1 MQFSERWLRSMV
13 DPPLGSEALAHLLTM
28 SGLEVEGCEP
38 VAPPFS
44 GVVVGAVIE
53 VGRHPN
59 ADRLALCRVD
69 AGTGAALEIVCGAPN
84 VRAGMRAPVA
94 LVGAALPGGLTIKP
108 TAVRGIESNG
118 MLCSPRELGLSDD
131 HSGLL
136 ALPPEAPAGADLREY
151 LELDDRVFTIKLTPN
166 RADCLSVL
174 GVAREV
180 AALTGATLRVPPMP
194 PVAPAIDDTLP
205 LRIEAPDLCGRFS
218 GRIVRNVN
226 AGAPTPSWMRA
237 RLERSGQRPISAL
250 VDISNYVMLELGRPS
265 HIFDLDKVR
274 GGLVVRWGRKGERA
288 ELLNGQTVAVDEE
301 VGVICDDH
309 GVEALAGIMGG
320 APTAVSAATRNIYIE
335 AAFWWPAAI
344 AGRSRRFNFTTE
356 ASHRFERGV
365 DFETTVAHIER
376 ITALVVEICGGQPGP
391 VTDQVTRLPERA
403 PVRMRVARAQK
414 VIGVPIPA
422 ATIDHIFRRL
432 ALPAR
437 REGSG
442 ASETFVVTPPSY
454 RFDLEIEE
462 DLIEEVARLY
472 GFDNIPAH
480 PPVARAAM
488 RVQPESE
495 RSLHELRAALAAAG
509 YDEVVNYS
517 FVEAGWERDFAGN
530 ASPIRLL
537 NPIASQLAVMRTTLF
552 GSLVANVQYNVNRK
566 LARVRVFEVGRVFLR
581 APDAPDAAL
590 EVAGIRQP
598 VRLGAAA
605 YGSAFEEQWGMPAR
619 PVDFFDVKGD
629 LEALIAPLA
638 ARFVPDRHPALHPG
652 RCARVEIDGATAG
665 WIGELHPAWQQKYD
679 LPAPVVLFE
688 IDAEALRR
696 VPVPQYREVSR
707 FPTVTRDLAV
717 VVDDAVPAHD
727 LQEALAGALP
737 DLVCAVRLFDVYRGP
752 NIEKSRKSLAFRIVM
767 QHTARTLTDA
777 EVDAAM
783 TELELLL
790 SSRFGAKRRG

>member
-1 MQFSERWLRSMV
+1 MQFSEKWLRALV
-13 DPPLGSEALAHLLTM
+13 DPPLGTDDLAHLLTM
-28 SGLEVEGCEP
+28 SGLEVEACEP

-44 GVVVGAVIE
+44 GVVVGSVVE
-53 VGRHPN
+53 VARHPN
-59 ADRLALCRVD
+59 ADRLSLCTVD
-69 AGTGAALEIVCGAPN
+69 AGGGAALQIVCGAPN
-84 VRAGMRAPVA
+84 VRQGMKAPVA
-94 LVGAALPGGLTIKP
+94 LVGASLPGGLSIKR

-118 MLCSPRELGLSDD
+118 MLCSARELGLSDD

-136 ALPPEAPAGADLREY
+136 ALPPEAPVGAALRDY

-180 AALTGATLRVPPMP
+180 AALTGAILRPPAMP
-194 PVAPAIDDTLP
+194 PVAPRIGDTLP
-205 LRIEAPDLCGRFS
+205 VRIEAPDLCGRFS

-226 AGAPTPSWMRA
+226 AGAPTPAWMRS

-288 ELLNGQTVAVDEE
+288 ELLNGQTVDVDGD
-301 VGVICDDH
+301 VGVICDDY

-320 APTAVSAATRNIYIE
+320 APTAVSDSTRNIYIE

-344 AGRSRRFNFTTE
+344 AGRSRRFNFATE
-356 ASHRFERGV
+356 AGHRFERGV

-376 ITALVVEICGGQPGP
+376 ITALILDICGGEPGP
-391 VTDQVTRLPERA
+391 VTDQVTRLPERN

-414 VIGVPIPA
+414 VIGVPVPA
-422 ATIDHIFRRL
+422 AAMEDIFRRL

-437 REGSG
+437 REGGG
-442 ASETFVVTPPSY
+442 ADECFVVTPPSY
-454 RFDLEIEE
+454 RFDIEIEE

-495 RSLHELRAALAAAG
+495 RSLHELRAGLAAAG
-509 YDEVVNYS
+509 YEEVVNYS
-517 FVEAGWERDFAGN
+517 FVEADWERDFAGN
-530 ASPIRLL
+530 ADPIRLL
-537 NPIASQLAVMRTTLF
+537 NPIASQLAVMRTSLI
-552 GSLVANVQYNVNRK
+552 GSLVANVRYNVNRK
-566 LARVRVFEVGRVFLR
+566 LTRVRVFEVGRVFLR
-581 APDAPDAAL
+581 APGAPDADL

-598 VRLGAAA
+598 VRIGAAA
-605 YGSAFEEQWGMPAR
+605 FGPALEEQWGVPAR

-629 LEALIAPLA
+629 LEALIAPLP
-638 ARFVPDRHPALHPG
+638 ARFVPARHPALHPG
-652 RCARVEIDGATAG
+652 RCARVEIGGVVAG
-665 WIGELHPAWQQKYD
+665 WLGELHPAWQQKYD
-679 LPAPVVLFE
+679 LPAPVIAFE
-688 IDAEALRR
+688 IDAATLSR
-696 VPVPQYREVSR
+696 VPVPHYREVSK
-707 FPTVTRDLAV
+707 FPSVTRDLAV
-717 VVDDAVPAHD
+717 VVDEAVPARD
-727 LQEALAGALP
+727 LQEALEGALP
-737 DLVCAVRLFDVYRGP
+737 ELVRAVRLFDVYRGP
-752 NIEKSRKSLAFRIVM
+752 NIEKRGKSLAFRVVM

-783 TELELLL
+783 AELEQLL

>member
-1 MQFSERWLRSMV
+1 MQFSEKWLRTLV
-13 DPPLGSEALAHLLTM
+13 DPALGTEELAHQLTM
-28 SGLEVEGCEP
+28 SGLEVEACEP

-44 GVVVGAVIE
+44 GVVVGSVVE
-53 VGRHPN
+53 VARHPN
-59 ADRLALCRVD
+59 ADRLSLCTVD
-69 AGTGAALEIVCGAPN
+69 AGGGAALQIVCGAPN
-84 VRAGMRAPVA
+84 VRQGMKAPVA
-94 LVGAALPGGLTIKP
+94 LVGASLPGGLSIKR

-118 MLCSPRELGLSDD
+118 MLCSARELGLSDD

-136 ALPPEAPAGADLREY
+136 ALPPDAPVGVALRDY

-180 AALTGATLRVPPMP
+180 AALTGVPLRTPPMP
-194 PVAPAIDDTLP
+194 PVAPRIGDTLP

-226 AGAPTPSWMRA
+226 AGAPTPAWMRA

-288 ELLNGQTVAVDEE
+288 ELLNGQTVEVDED
-301 VGVICDDH
+301 VGVICDDY

-320 APTAVSAATRNIYIE
+320 APTAVSDSTRNIYIE

-344 AGRSRRFNFTTE
+344 AGRSRRFNFSTE
-356 ASHRFERGV
+356 AGHRFERGV

-376 ITALVVEICGGQPGP
+376 ITALILDICGGEPGP
-391 VTDQVTRLPERA
+391 VTDQVTRLPDRN

-414 VIGVPIPA
+414 VIGVPVPA
-422 ATIDHIFRRL
+422 AAMEDIFRRL
-432 ALPAR
+432 TLPAR
-437 REGSG
+437 REGG
-442 ASETFVVTPPSY
+442 GTDERFVVTPPSY
-454 RFDLEIEE
+454 RFDIEIEE

-509 YDEVVNYS
+509 YEEVVNYS
-517 FVEAGWERDFAGN
+517 FVEADWEQDFAGN
-530 ASPIRLL
+530 ADPIRLL
-537 NPIASQLAVMRTTLF
+537 NPIASQLAVMRSSLI
-552 GSLVANVQYNVNRK
+552 GSLVANVRYNVNRK

-581 APDAPDAAL
+581 APGAPDADL

-598 VRLGAAA
+598 VRIGAAA
-605 YGSAFEEQWGMPAR
+605 FGPAFEEQWGVPAR

-638 ARFVPDRHPALHPG
+638 ARFVPARHPAFHPG
-652 RCARVEIDGATAG
+652 RCARVEIGGVVAG
-665 WIGELHPAWQQKYD
+665 WLGELHPAWQQKYD
-679 LPAPVVLFE
+679 LPAPVIAFE
-688 IDAEALRR
+688 IDAAALSR
-696 VPVPQYREVSR
+696 VPVPRYREVSK
-707 FPTVTRDLAV
+707 FPSVTRDLAV
-717 VVDDAVPAHD
+717 VVDEAVPARD
-727 LQEALAGALP
+727 LQEALESALP
-737 DLVCAVRLFDVYRGP
+737 HLVRAVRLFDVYRGP
-752 NIEKSRKSLAFRIVM
+752 NIEKSGKSLAFRVVM

-783 TELELLL
+783 AELEQLL